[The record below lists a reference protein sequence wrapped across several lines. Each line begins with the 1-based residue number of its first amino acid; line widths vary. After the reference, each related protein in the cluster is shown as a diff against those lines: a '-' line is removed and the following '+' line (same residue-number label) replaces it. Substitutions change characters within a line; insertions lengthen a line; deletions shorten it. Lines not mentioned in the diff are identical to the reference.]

1 MAVKRGKDGLGIG
14 GPVRHVLLV
23 FVLLAGTAVV
33 SGNTVRLGFETHC
46 TSRSDVWTG
55 SERRDDE
62 KVCAFRPL
70 VEFEDGN
77 RWEPSY
83 K

>member
-1 MAVKRGKDGLGIG
+1 MWLWGRMGWVSAGLFG
-14 GPVRHVLLV
+14 VLLV

-55 SERRDDE
+55 SERRADE
-62 KVCAFRPL
+62 KVCAFRPF